1 MRVNYYNIDENKFET
16 TNISKI
22 TWTNKNCTMC
32 AMAYY
37 GYLGAQFVYN
47 KFNLSCGWNISHVMQ
62 KKTFAILVSYQ

>member
-1 MRVNYYNIDENKFET
+1 MKVNYYNIGENNCET

-22 TWTNKNCTMC
+22 TWTNKSHTMC

-62 KKTFAILVSYQ
+62 KKTFSILVFYQ